1 MIGVTELAQTRKLI
15 PRWIGHGDLTI
26 VVDGVRVYVRAD
38 QVEQLAGI
46 PPWSGGETLLG
57 DTWALELDGQPYYE
71 LDDAIARCEA
81 AHTDEA
87 AAFLTWLRETLDE
100 LLTDEILDLAQ
111 RAPAFIGS
119 YPIRIAARILSE
131 DPAVSIGQHGL
142 FAHLERLGWTERA
155 GSSDWT
161 MTALARRNG
170 WLTIRDVTIPA
181 ANRAHRR
188 TYPQLHV
195 TPAGLTELAVTLHAL
210 NPDREPERPPHP
222 QLFD

>member
-1 MIGVTELAQTRKLI
+1 MIAMTELAQTRKLI

-26 VVDGVRVYVRAD
+26 VVDGTRVYSRAD

-57 DTWALELDGQPYYE
+57 DTWARVIDGHPYYE

-81 AHTDEA
+81 AHTDQA
-87 AAFLTWLRETLDE
+87 TDFLAWLRSALDE
-100 LLTDEILDLAQ
+100 LLTDEVLDLAQ
-111 RAPAFIGS
+111 RAPGFIGS
-119 YPIRIAARILSE
+119 YPIRVAARILSD
-131 DPAVSIGQHGL
+131 DPAVSIGQQGL
-142 FAHLERLGWTERA
+142 FAHLERIGWTERA
-155 GSSDWT
+155 GADWT
-161 MTALARRNG
+161 MTATARRNG
-170 WLTIRDVTIPA
+170 WLTVRDVTIPA

-195 TPAGLTELAVTLHAL
+195 TPAGLTALAETLHAL
-210 NPDREPERPPHP
+210 RPDREPERPPHP